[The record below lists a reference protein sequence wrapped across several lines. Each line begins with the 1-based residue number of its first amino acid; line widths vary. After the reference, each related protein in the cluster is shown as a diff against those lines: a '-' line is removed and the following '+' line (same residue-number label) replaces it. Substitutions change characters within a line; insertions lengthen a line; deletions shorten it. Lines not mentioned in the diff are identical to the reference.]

1 MIDFRKNKVKISLLA
16 ILFSTFLSVFGV
28 SGETYATVEST
39 DSLQKIAILQGA
51 KRCYREYLKSEI
63 EYGDFTQWSSVFNTG
78 GNWGSKDDW
87 VLLPTNVGNTIKD
100 KGLTCSETFNG
111 YSGGGGSSTGVKSY
125 YTIPNTLNG
134 MGYYFDHNNASADP
148 DSAQMTI
155 TLNSIKDETGVNN
168 IPTTITDNTITI
180 SGTRKFVKGGWFSSD
195 HYEWDLEIVGKL
207 GASYEGKNIFS
218 IEYSS
223 GSSYPFLNYDTSS
236 IHLSWLPENL
246 ESLTWS
252 PTGDTITDATGKLV
266 EAIKTDFIAAF
277 AQYGS
282 TPDSVGGIYTSPK
295 VDMTVKTVSTTSTDE
310 KNVKSVY
317 KPVGGQSAAEVMLAN
332 MHIGGVP
339 VLNGELHA
347 NGQSVQTASAWW
359 NANHIYSLY
368 YNYLLNAA
376 KEHPG
381 IKIGP
386 CSTEKPSEA
395 AYAFKG
401 TKDNWCIINIPP
413 AEQSVLTEYVATVGP
428 IYLQEGKFED
438 ILTWFN
444 NESSYQ
450 YMDEDKYANVDA
462 KDPEPVPTDP
472 AHPDNPDDGEKSDS
486 EKLEEACYKQAKSLG
501 WIICPMVFGLEE
513 VSKGIYQ
520 QVEPMI
526 RVNDTV
532 ISQIQQGNSGGGEIF
547 KAWNTFRGIAN
558 IIFVILFLFI
568 IFSQL
573 TGFGIDNY
581 GIKKMLPKVIVTAIL
596 VNISFLICALA
607 VDVSNVLGKALQD
620 LFIAIAPS
628 GGVLS
633 SNSPVEGTIE
643 IINNVVAIIAI
654 AGTSGILIGAILMN
668 GWAIIIPIL
677 LFLIVMVISI
687 IFALIVLGLRQAFV
701 VILIIVSPIAF
712 ACTLLPNTEAVFK
725 KWKEFFK
732 QILMVYPI
740 VGGLIG
746 AGYFVARMIYTS
758 NADLIMTIT
767 AGILCVAPYFLVP
780 SLTRKSLAMAGNI
793 GERLAGAGRAVRGAG
808 RRANNSQAVR
818 DMRARSR
825 DGNTAIGRRGLN
837 ALSMKAANW
846 SNGKGKGT
854 RRAAILNHTIASRG
868 RMASVARTNQNRVAN
883 SRQTAYGQA
892 ANAVA
897 ERERLESG
905 GYDARNAA
913 IAGDSFNK
921 AVKDY
926 ESLITNGEYVGAD
939 GNTIGQ
945 NDISALEAELVNEM
959 TKENADEVKIN
970 ALTNKLLGNGKK
982 GLRKVDSAYS
992 KALKSG
998 ASAGAIKGF
1007 ANNIKNSHP
1016 EIADMMPSLFESS
1029 LVGAPSGSLGGRAYE
1044 QFNNEG
1050 IGSLNAA
1057 KMAKL
1062 DKTQLDKYLNSD
1074 GSGFADYMNDTSRQQ
1089 LASLASQ
1096 ALNDDRIA
1104 GDISVD
1110 NRSRLEAIAKAG
1122 GQPVP
1127 NVSKLEGDSGKIHQT
1142 PSTSTPSATQPHGG
1156 SAPTSSATQSSHTVT
1171 PPAQT
1176 EAARSAGANAATVNA
1191 TAIQDAARAKQSLD
1205 TYTENVIRRVENT
1218 SADKN
1223 DPKNGGLTA
1232 EEGERLIKRAEE
1244 RYNQKYGNNNGNKA

>member
-1 MIDFRKNKVKISLLA
+1 MIDFRKNKVKISLLV

-28 SGETYATVEST
+28 SGETFATVEST

-134 MGYYFDHNNASADP
+134 MGYYFDHNNAPDDP

-155 TLNSIKDETGVNN
+155 TLNSIKDETGANS

-180 SGTRKFVKGGWFSSD
+180 SGTREFVKGGWFSSD

-223 GSSYPFLNYDTSS
+223 GSNYPFLNYDTSS
-236 IHLSWLPENL
+236 ISLSWLPENL

-282 TPDSVGGIYTSPK
+282 TPDSVGGVYSNPK

-332 MHIGGVP
+332 MNIGGVP

-347 NGQSVQTASAWW
+347 DGQSVHTASAWW
-359 NANHIYSLY
+359 DANHIYSLY

-376 KEHPG
+376 KEHSG

-386 CSTEKPSEA
+386 CSTERPSEA

-413 AEQSVLTEYVATVGP
+413 AEQSVLNEYVATVGS

-472 AHPDNPDDGEKSDS
+472 EHPDNPDGGEKSES
-486 EKLEEACYKQAKSLG
+486 EKLEEACYRQAKSLG

-532 ISQIQQGNSGGGEIF
+532 ISQIQQGNSGGGEMF

-596 VNISFLICALA
+596 VNISFLICAVA
-607 VDVSNVLGKALQD
+607 VDISNILGKALQD

-628 GGVLS
+628 SSVLS
-633 SNSPVEGTIE
+633 ATSPVDGTIE
-643 IINNVVAIIAI
+643 IIVNVVAVIAI
-654 AGTSGILIGAILMN
+654 AGTSGIVIGTILMN

-677 LFLIVMVISI
+677 LFLLVMVISI

-701 VILIIVSPIAF
+701 VILVIVSPIAF
-712 ACTLLPNTEAVFK
+712 ACTLLPNTEAVFR
-725 KWKEFFK
+725 KWKDFFK

-758 NADLIMTIT
+758 NADLIMSIT

-793 GERLAGAGRAVRGAG
+793 GERLRGLGQNAGRRVQNLNNTEAVRGIRG
-808 RRANNSQAVR
+808 
-818 DMRARSR
+818 RSR
-825 DGNTAIGRRGLN
+825 DNALTRRGIDK
-837 ALSMKAANW
+837 LSMKAANW
-846 SNGKGKGT
+846 ANGEGKGT
-854 RRAAILNHTIASRG
+854 KRAWLANHTIASRG
-868 RMASVARTNQNRVAN
+868 RMASIARTNQNRVAN
-883 SRQTAYGQA
+883 SRETAYGQA

-897 ERERLESG
+897 ERQRLESG
-905 GYDARNAA
+905 GYDARNAS
-913 IAGDSFNK
+913 IAGDSFSK

-945 NDISALEAELVNEM
+945 NDIKALETELVNEL
-959 TKENADEVKIN
+959 TKENADDVKIN

-992 KALKSG
+992 KALESG
-998 ASAGAIKGF
+998 KVSSSAIKAF
-1007 ANNIKNSHP
+1007 SNNIKNSHP

-1074 GSGFADYMNDTSRQQ
+1074 GSGFADYMNESSRQQ

-1142 PSTSTPSATQPHGG
+1142 PSTSTPSATQ
-1156 SAPTSSATQSSHTVT
+1156 TVT

-1176 EAARSAGANAATVNA
+1176 EAARSAGANTATVRA
-1191 TAIQDAARAKQSLD
+1191 TQISDATRARAAEQG
-1205 TYTENVIRRVENT
+1205 RVNPEVERAIDQAN
-1218 SADKN
+1218 K
-1223 DPKNGGLTA
+1223 GGGRQTDSGIWLPS
-1232 EEGERLIKRAEE
+1232 
-1244 RYNQKYGNNNGNKA
+1244 